1 MTKEEFIQKIQT
13 HRKEAER
20 LIEGD
25 GGYKIKRGMAHVIS
39 GYVEDLFAL
48 YIAKNIG
55 NKNLDF
61 YVDKVTSIRF
71 NPNEKAKSFKPDLS
85 IINENILT
93 HYFDLKTN
101 MGWNRH
107 FEEYLEKKNDFIEK
121 LKGRDAWIHW
131 ENGNQSI
138 AISPE
143 LRYQMVVVFGWNI
156 NQNLLK
162 KNLKKAKEYPNIE
175 VHVLYEKK
183 EGNTGY
189 EINEKAFDNV
199 INSVKA

>member
-1 MTKEEFIQKIQT
+1 MTKEEFIQKVQN
-13 HRKEAER
+13 HRVQAEK
-20 LIEGD
+20 LMEGD
-25 GGYKIKRGMAHVIS
+25 GGFKIKRGMAHVIS

-48 YIAKNIG
+48 YLAQNIG
-55 NKNLDF
+55 DKNFEF

-71 NPNEKAKSFKPDLS
+71 NPKEKAKSFKPDLS
-85 IINENILT
+85 IIKENVLT

-107 FEEYLEKKNDFIEK
+107 FEEYLQKKNDFIET

-131 ENGNQSI
+131 EDGNQSI
-138 AISPE
+138 KISPD
-143 LRYQMVVVFGWNI
+143 LKYQMVVVFGWNI

-162 KNLKKAKEYPNIE
+162 SNLKKAKEYSNIE

-183 EGNTGY
+183 EGY
-189 EINEKAFDNV
+189 SSYSINEKAFDDV
-199 INSVKA
+199 INSAKA